1 MKAVINRE
9 GKNQVRGMD
18 SGVGEGLLPTRSG
31 RASDGDIWAETLV
44 EQGVSYEL
52 LGVFLTEGQQL
63 QRPWGELRGVLRE
76 QQGAT
81 EGEGG

>member
-31 RASDGDIWAETLV
+31 RASDGDI
-44 EQGVSYEL
+44 
-52 LGVFLTEGQQL
+52 
-63 QRPWGELRGVLRE
+63 
-76 QQGAT
+76 
-81 EGEGG
+81 